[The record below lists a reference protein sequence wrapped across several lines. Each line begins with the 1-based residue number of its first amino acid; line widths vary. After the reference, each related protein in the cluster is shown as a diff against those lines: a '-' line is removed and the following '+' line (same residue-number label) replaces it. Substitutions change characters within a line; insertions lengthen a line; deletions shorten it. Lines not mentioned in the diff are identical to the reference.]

1 MLTKVTTVLLV
12 LLGLSGR
19 TALAEQSATE
29 APPADHRF
37 TAQLGIEATV
47 VGFSVGPRLDLLY
60 RLGGPGSFSNLR
72 LTAGV
77 LVGPEFVYL
86 PVGLGYRAAFRP
98 TKTVQPLV
106 GLGTEVHL
114 FMVAGHVFRQW
125 GVVYLEAGSGFAVTQ
140 RVSLGA
146 IATVDW
152 ATIGEPG
159 PGLAARLFVGYRF

>member
-1 MLTKVTTVLLV
+1 MGVSRQTSDRYREIPPGAV
-12 LLGLSGR
+12 R
-19 TALAEQSATE
+19 TIK
-29 APPADHRF
+29 
-37 TAQLGIEATV
+37 G
-47 VGFSVGPRLDLLY
+47 
-60 RLGGPGSFSNLR
+60 
-72 LTAGV
+72 
-77 LVGPEFVYL
+77 
-86 PVGLGYRAAFRP
+86 AFRP